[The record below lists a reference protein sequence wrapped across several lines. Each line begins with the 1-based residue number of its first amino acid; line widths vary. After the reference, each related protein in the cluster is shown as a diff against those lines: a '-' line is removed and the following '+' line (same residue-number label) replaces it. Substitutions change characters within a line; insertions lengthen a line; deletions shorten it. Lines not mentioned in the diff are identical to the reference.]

1 VINDAVECNANCSGT
16 QTELVEKV
24 KSNARSDF
32 LMKTC
37 FGPISAFVNLAAGKC
52 GLGKRVIREILAAHV
67 VAKSSKQQLQYTV
80 TMVKPCKRGSRRTLE
95 HVLTVLQFQSRN
107 GRRFAL
113 DIK

>member
-37 FGPISAFVNLAAGKC
+37 FGPISAFVNLAAGN
-52 GLGKRVIREILAAHV
+52 VIREILAAHV
-67 VAKSSKQQLQYTV
+67 VAKSSKQQQLQYTV

-113 DIK
+113 DTK